1 MVSILF
7 ISKQCNDEREARHLI
22 KLWTPVLYL
31 QASVVKDWLSFT
43 IFQGLENDV
52 TAISGRSSEGLNGS
66 SEVDME
72 N

>member
-7 ISKQCNDEREARHLI
+7 ISKECNDEIEARNPI

-31 QASVVKDWLSFT
+31 QASVVKDLRKFHY
-43 IFQGLENDV
+43 FPRLRNDV